1 MKRRRPTAVLEDS
14 SVRRLDRFGTTTPAA
29 APAAGSVPGTA
40 AEAAHTTTAGGGSS
54 SRPDAKLNVGAAQA
68 AIDALYE
75 SSTLTS
81 LSDRIDALS
90 SSTAAADPDRASRAV
105 ADRSIA
111 VLADW
116 VRRQP
121 LLGLSV
127 EALGSDSRVTPA
139 LWVEIAATAAADL
152 GGVGASGTV
161 LIYSHVEHRAGPP
174 SQTDNDGSS
183 DARCLATTWQR
194 SQEDGFSLF
203 STLAALAALQ
213 AQGVAHGRVAL
224 LLEFS
229 SSSGSSSGSS
239 SSSSSSSS
247 SGGGGGGGDSDSVT
261 AAAAVAS
268 GASQL
273 ADETLRARI
282 GAHCVLSTR
291 AQRNHAHIMHR
302 ITYIKRFRFR

>member
-116 VRRQP
+116 VRRQS

-174 SQTDNDGSS
+174 SQTDNNGSS

-194 SQEDGFSLF
+194 SQENGFSLF

-213 AQGVAHGRVAL
+213 AQGVAHGRVVL

-229 SSSGSSSGSS
+229 GSSG
-239 SSSSSSSS
+239 SSS
-247 SGGGGGGGDSDSVT
+247 SGGGGGGGDSDSVA

-282 GAHCVLSTR
+282 GAHCVLDSGR
-291 AQRNHAHIMHR
+291 
-302 ITYIKRFRFR
+302 KRSND